1 MYDAWGVCTTV
12 VIDESA
18 TDIANLNP
26 FRYRSY
32 YLDTGLNLYA
42 YCLNNPVM
50 HLDETGC
57 FAKGLLFQFA
67 VSALCYV
74 GFSIASIW
82 DKDVKSDMDNLGKLF
97 GDSKNEFL
105 SSIPNIFNNKED
117 IVLNSKK
124 VSFYKGVP
132 VYRVNL
138 PSSFSFAAIFWIQTM
153 LMIQL
158 SNTNTVIMFSK

>member
-1 MYDAWGVCTTV
+1 
-12 VIDESA
+12 
-18 TDIANLNP
+18 
-26 FRYRSY
+26 
-32 YLDTGLNLYA
+32 
-42 YCLNNPVM
+42 
-50 HLDETGC
+50 
-57 FAKGLLFQFA
+57 
-67 VSALCYV
+67 
-74 GFSIASIW
+74 
-82 DKDVKSDMDNLGKLF
+82 MDNLGKLF